1 MGYASRHLSIVD
13 PEQTRCVQVFLL
25 VVVSTPKVIL
35 GTTCELSQ
43 QELEPKPNLGAVLPI
58 PVTDNDGDGEEVAG
72 PTVEAHVE
80 LAKTIS
86 KQSTVLGHG

>member
-1 MGYASRHLSIVD
+1 MD

-25 VVVSTPKVIL
+25 VVVLTPKVLL

-43 QELEPKPNLGAVLPI
+43 QELEPKPNLGAAPPI
-58 PVTDNDGDGEEVAG
+58 PVTDNNGDGEEVAV
-72 PTVEAHVE
+72 PTVEAHVK

-86 KQSTVLGHG
+86 KQSTVLGHT